1 MEMKTETME
10 DLKQSEVLIIFRLIT
25 LLFRAEV
32 TFNIAQFFRV
42 SIYFCLAISKLD
54 ELNLKIFGSNFQ
66 NKLSH

>member
-10 DLKQSEVLIIFRLIT
+10 DLKQNKVLILFRLIT
-25 LLFRAEV
+25 LLFRAELA
-32 TFNIAQFFRV
+32 FNKALFFGV
-42 SIYFCLAISKLD
+42 SIYFSLAISKLD

>member
-10 DLKQSEVLIIFRLIT
+10 DLKQNKVLILFRLIT

-32 TFNIAQFFRV
+32 ASNKALFFRV
-42 SIYFCLAISKLD
+42 SIYFSLAISKLD